1 MRRTLVLWNTV
12 ILLVLFGVLG
22 LIVRGIV
29 QAGMY
34 AAVDRELALRSE
46 KALRERGRERLEN
59 RPPPQGRGNGKGN
72 PFKPHVFGLDG
83 VSIAPPGNYPLWDT
97 DAFVRCQ
104 REGKLTTT
112 VLRDDEPL
120 RVLSVPVWQ
129 GDTLWAVVQT
139 PYPVSEV
146 ERARGLLDRALLGLV
161 PLVLLAAWGGALLLT
176 GRVLHSVTHLRQA
189 AESLSAS
196 NLSQRLPVVGH
207 DELAELATTF
217 NGMLA
222 RLEAAFERQ
231 RRFTSDASHE
241 LKTPLT
247 VIKGTTSMTLM
258 GPESV
263 ERYKAA
269 LKSVEGA
276 TDTLSQ
282 LVQDLLYL
290 SRADAGDL
298 GQRREPVRLSAVV
311 EQALALVPAG
321 APVVVAV
328 EAGQVL
334 LGNEPELVRLL
345 VNLLSNAVR
354 HTPTEGKITVTGTAD
369 GFTVADTGVGIA
381 AEHLPH
387 LGERFYR
394 VEASRN
400 RREGGTGL
408 GLAICKGIVE
418 AHGGT
423 LTFESVPQRGTTV
436 RVRLPLSGAGVA
448 L

>member
-59 RPPPQGRGNGKGN
+59 RPPQGRGNGKGN

-83 VSIAPPGNYPLWDT
+83 VSISPPGNYPLWDA

-112 VLRDDEPL
+112 IVRDDEPL

-129 GDTLWAVVQT
+129 DGTLWAVVQT

-161 PLVLLAAWGGALLLT
+161 PLVLMAAWGGALLLT

-328 EAGQVL
+328 EAGPVL

-354 HTPTEGKITVTGTAD
+354 HTPVEGMITVTGTAD
-369 GFTVADTGVGIA
+369 GFMVADTGVGIA

-394 VEASRN
+394 VEASRT
-400 RREGGTGL
+400 RCEGGTGL

-418 AHGGT
+418 AHGGS
-423 LTFESVPQRGTTV
+423 LTFESIPQRGTTV
-436 RVRLPLSGAGVA
+436 RVRLPLRGAGVA